1 MYFPY
6 LRSKQFELIALR
18 EFAVKYPHT
27 SHVTPIIE
35 PVKSTF
41 SSLSKAVE
49 ALFKWELP
57 FALILNPQE
66 GDFRRD
72 SKNILAEVPQL
83 SLPEKSGQWIPA
95 FLYSPTQEDTI
106 LSYIQKENLK
116 HVMLVFKDGMEVN
129 DKMLQFLSNPDILYI
144 VNGDPDSRVV
154 MRKLRNLTDKKIIR
168 LDQWNIFSSPSCA
181 QYILSEVLKHEDI
194 AISIQDKVIYN
205 AEVQEGALAWKKL
218 KAEVQEEKRYF
229 SNLDSFNWEIYI
241 KSNAQIKKDTY
252 LYRARI
258 IPNKRK
264 KLKAKD
270 MGCPPKEL
278 ATAGRANPIGIPYLY
293 LYLCHEI
300 ETTFYEV
307 RAVYLDKISVGK
319 FKVLRDLN
327 IVDFNNKFNLFYT
340 YTNSESNVSLSDIVK
355 RKILFDQISADLS
368 KPLRRFDTEI
378 EYVPTQLICE
388 YCKLNGADGIRFQSS
403 LHQGG
408 NNVVLFHDTDVQC
421 VSVSNK
427 EIKNVT
433 IEGK

>member
-1 MYFPY
+1 MNICANCFHDEEI
-6 LRSKQFELIALR
+6 KQFINSSSCIALCDCCGHKGNVIDLSELSDFFH
-18 EFAVKYPHT
+18 EF
-27 SHVTPIIE
+27 
-35 PVKSTF
+35 
-41 SSLSKAVE
+41 
-49 ALFKWELP
+49 
-57 FALILNPQE
+57 
-66 GDFRRD
+66 
-72 SKNILAEVPQL
+72 L
-83 SLPEKSGQWIPA
+83 SLFI
-95 FLYSPTQEDTI
+95 
-106 LSYIQKENLK
+106 KENE
-116 HVMLVFKDGMEVN
+116 G
-129 DKMLQFLSNPDILYI
+129 I
-144 VNGDPDSRVV
+144 
-154 MRKLRNLTDKKIIR
+154 NLISLIQE
-168 LDQWNIFSSPSCA
+168 QWNIFSSPSYA

-205 AEVQEGALAWKKL
+205 AEVREGALAWKKL
-218 KAEVQEEKRYF
+218 KAEVQGEKRYF

-278 ATAGRANPIGIPYLY
+278 ATAGRANPIGIPY